1 MAYTLPAR
9 VVYSTRD
16 AFPRAEPEMNL
27 LFLSTY
33 YPVHTV
39 KTLAAGNFTWLFSLH

>member
-1 MAYTLPAR
+1 MAYTLPAG

-27 LFLSTY
+27 LFFQRTTRY
-33 YPVHTV
+33 TR
-39 KTLAAGNFTWLFSLH
+39 

>member
-1 MAYTLPAR
+1 MVYTLPAE
-9 VVYSTRD
+9 VYSTRD

-39 KTLAAGNFTWLFSLH
+39 KTLAAGNFTRLFSLH